1 MGCRGKPLSDRQPHT
16 TVSTAIIF
24 AEEPQMRGY
33 CTFWLLI
40 LTQFILLVSFK
51 GNIVRY
57 LLFNCGANK
66 EMETESRRK
75 RIKNVAFKTMN
86 RLTEWVWRQSVT
98 VKASHQV
105 QIKTNKENLQIVRQQ
120 HKQNRTT
127 DDNNTVSSDPS
138 ENNVMFLWCHRW
150 AATLSLHRTTH
161 NTHYK

>member
-1 MGCRGKPLSDRQPHT
+1 
-16 TVSTAIIF
+16 
-24 AEEPQMRGY
+24 MRGY

-86 RLTEWVWRQSVT
+86 RLTE
-98 VKASHQV
+98 
-105 QIKTNKENLQIVRQQ
+105 
-120 HKQNRTT
+120 
-127 DDNNTVSSDPS
+127 
-138 ENNVMFLWCHRW
+138 
-150 AATLSLHRTTH
+150 
-161 NTHYK
+161 